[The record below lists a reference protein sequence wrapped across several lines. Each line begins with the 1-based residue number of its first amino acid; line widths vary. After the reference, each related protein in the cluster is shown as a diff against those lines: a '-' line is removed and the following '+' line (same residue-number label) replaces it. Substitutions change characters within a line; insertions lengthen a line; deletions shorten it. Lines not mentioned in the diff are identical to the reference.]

1 MGKALNGD
9 LGEELLQKFTANK
22 NFSVTSIV
30 SAMAWGLGYFG
41 MPHVIV
47 RFMGIRSNKEV
58 TTARR
63 VGITWMIVSY
73 IGTFIIGTLGTAYLL
88 PKVLAGGAAETVF
101 SVTMMKMYP
110 AFIAGLFLCAIL
122 AASMSTADSQ
132 LLVASSAVSQDIFK
146 GLINPNADERTVLK
160 ISRVTVFL
168 IAAVAFVLSL
178 DQTSTIFGLV
188 SYAWAGFG
196 GSFGPLILLALYWRG
211 ITNKGAIAG
220 LVVGGVTVVVWHNL
234 SGGIFDIYEILP
246 AFAFN
251 LIVAIVVSVLDKNK
265 NPQMLAEF
273 DNYKK
278 MPD

>member
-1 MGKALNGD
+1 
-9 LGEELLQKFTANK
+9 
-22 NFSVTSIV
+22 
-30 SAMAWGLGYFG
+30 
-41 MPHVIV
+41 
-47 RFMGIRSNKEV
+47 
-58 TTARR
+58 
-63 VGITWMIVSY
+63 
-73 IGTFIIGTLGTAYLL
+73 
-88 PKVLAGGAAETVF
+88 
-101 SVTMMKMYP
+101 
-110 AFIAGLFLCAIL
+110 
-122 AASMSTADSQ
+122 MSTADSQ

-146 GLINPNADERTVLK
+146 GLINPNADEKTVLK

-220 LVVGGVTVVVWHNL
+220 LVVGGVTVVAWHNL

-246 AFAFN
+246 AFVFN
-251 LIVAIVVSVLDKNK
+251 LIVAVVVSLLDKNK
-265 NPQMLAEF
+265 DAQMLAEF

-278 MPD
+278 MAD